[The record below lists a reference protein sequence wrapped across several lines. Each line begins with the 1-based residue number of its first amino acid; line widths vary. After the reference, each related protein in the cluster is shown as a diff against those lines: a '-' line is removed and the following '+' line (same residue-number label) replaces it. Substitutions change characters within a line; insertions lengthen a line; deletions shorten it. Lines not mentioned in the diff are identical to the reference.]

1 MRPIAYPMKTAANPM
16 IHPNKK
22 NIVLSP
28 GQKEARTG
36 GDEEADR
43 IYEQV
48 DEAMD
53 ARRKVRRWVSFL
65 WLVSSFSVR

>member
-1 MRPIAYPMKTAANPM
+1 MTY
-16 IHPNKK
+16 
-22 NIVLSP
+22 
-28 GQKEARTG
+28 EAD
-36 GDEEADR
+36 DEEADR